1 MCCAWP
7 ARSLTWIGSPKGGAE
22 PTYIAATYVTAAARL
37 WRNYFWPH
45 SRTALR
51 QVGLSDR
58 HRDARR
64 VLRWIRGNDK
74 AEISVKDIR
83 REALGQKLDAEQT
96 TNLLQGLVKAGWLQ
110 EVRPAGPLGRGK
122 PALRWKVNPTIS
134 QCLNAENAE
143 SDRKRSRRHFLHF
156 VHFVQYGN

>member
-1 MCCAWP
+1 MVGQREWWAKGCHPCAALGRHARLPGLELEGWRRAHQYRRANYAPAP
-7 ARSLTWIGSPKGGAE
+7 ARS
-22 PTYIAATYVTAAARL
+22 

-58 HRDARR
+58 HRYARR

-96 TNLLQGLVKAGWLQ
+96 TNLLQGLVKAAFSKRL
-110 EVRPAGPLGRGK
+110 RPAFL
-122 PALRWKVNPTIS
+122 LD
-134 QCLNAENAE
+134 QE
-143 SDRKRSRRHFLHF
+143 SRP
-156 VHFVQYGN
+156 